1 MTNKE
6 SYVICII
13 KKIKQVKVKYIL
25 HIRPGRRLIKLIY
38 SDIDYI
44 KKIKLRYKYFITFID
59 DYIKRLEI
67 KIIKKKSDTFKIFI
81 YYLKRNKYKDL
92 RYRRLRIN

>member
-1 MTNKE
+1 MTDKE
-6 SYVICII
+6 SYIVYII
-13 KKIKQVKVKYIL
+13 KKIKQIKYTL
-25 HIRPGRRLIKLIY
+25 YIRFGRRLIELIY

-59 DYIKRLEI
+59 NYIKRLEI
-67 KIIKKKSDTFKIFI
+67 KVIKKKSDTFKIFI
-81 YYLKRNKYKDL
+81 RYLKRNKYKNL

>member
-6 SYVICII
+6 SYIIYII
-13 KKIKQVKVKYIL
+13 KKIKQVKYTLYI
-25 HIRPGRRLIKLIY
+25 RSGRRLIELIY

-44 KKIKLRYKYFITFID
+44 KKIKLKYEYFITFID

-67 KIIKKKSDTFKIFI
+67 KVIKKKSDIFKIFI
-81 YYLKRNKYKDL
+81 RYLKRNKYKDL
-92 RYRRLRIN
+92 RYRRL